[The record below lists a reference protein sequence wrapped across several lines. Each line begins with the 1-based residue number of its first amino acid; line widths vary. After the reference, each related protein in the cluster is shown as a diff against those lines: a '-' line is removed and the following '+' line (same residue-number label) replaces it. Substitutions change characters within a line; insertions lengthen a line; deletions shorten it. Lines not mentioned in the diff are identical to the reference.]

1 MFRRPRSLRAA
12 CSAVWVG
19 AALLAA
25 PAPSAAADGADTS
38 RGFEIATVA
47 FEGNDSLADGALAA
61 ALRSRETP
69 SGFSQF
75 MYSTFWGAFGAPP
88 EVFDPVTL
96 EGDVDRLADLY
107 KMRGFYNATVAA
119 SHAVDTADR
128 TVAIRFD
135 VAEGPRSYI
144 DTLIY
149 SGIDSVASELKGK
162 IWGYSLIK
170 QGDPYESDVVSRE
183 IVRVVEFLQN
193 SGYPAARFDYE
204 SGGAFRYTSTN
215 NFAVRLVFDPGGLYR
230 FGNIAVKVDPPRD
243 DIGDD
248 LVLRHLDFTTGD
260 LYSRELRVTSERNL
274 NRLDLFEAARV
285 DQQAAPES
293 LAGGVIPMKVVVRP
307 QVRNELSPEVIA
319 SDENGAL
326 NLGLGV
332 AYTNRNFL
340 GDGRTFNARLQGRT
354 QSLVQIFKGASLK
367 DSAVIG
373 SADLELRVLQPYLF
387 SRKLSGFLTFSTG
400 FEKQSL
406 YLLSIVRSRVGT
418 SIQLSRTALGFVDWT
433 LERVSPEIL
442 VDTDQPDTVYQQLRA
457 EDQPQFNSIIGFTWQ
472 RDMTTGIL
480 SPYSG
485 YKHTVSFEESGLLPH
500 TFQGIRGGLPYTQYY
515 KVSVLTRWF
524 TDLSGVRTDVLALK
538 FRTGYQHKY
547 GESVASDVNI
557 PLNRRFF
564 SGGSNSVRGW
574 RARKLGA
581 MSPDLL
587 EFGGNFILEGSAE
600 LRVAHFPNQ
609 GRFLGI
615 DLPSVWGVY
624 FVDVGNVWTDFS
636 EFRVSSLAIAAG
648 LGFRYETLF
657 GPFRLDFGIRMYDPG
672 EEPGR
677 KTVFDKKFFAETL
690 SSGVFHLG
698 IGHAF

>member
-1 MFRRPRSLRAA
+1 MLRRPRSPRAA
-12 CSAVWVG
+12 SAAVWIAV
-19 AALLAA
+19 ALLAA
-25 PAPSAAADGADTS
+25 AAPSRADEDPDTS
-38 RGFEIATVA
+38 RGFEITSVT
-47 FEGNDSLADGALAA
+47 FEGNDSLADDALRAA
-61 ALRSRETP
+61 IRSRESP

-75 MYSTFWGAFGAPP
+75 MYSTFWGAFGSPP
-88 EVFDPVTL
+88 EIFDPTTL
-96 EGDVDRLADLY
+96 EGDVDLLAELY
-107 KMRGFYNATVAA
+107 KVRGFYNATVTA
-119 SHAVDTADR
+119 SHAADTANR
-128 TVAIRFD
+128 TAAIVFGI
-135 VAEGPRSYI
+135 VEGRRSYI

-149 SGIDSVASELKGK
+149 SGIDSVSSELRRN
-162 IWGYSLIK
+162 IIGYPLMK
-170 QGDPYESDVVSRE
+170 QGDPYESDVVSKE
-183 IVRVVEFLQN
+183 IVRVIDHLQN
-193 SGYPAARFDYE
+193 NGYPLARFDYE
-204 SGGAFRYTSTN
+204 AGGAFRYTSTN
-215 NFAVRLVFDPGGLYR
+215 NFAVRLVFDAGRLYR
-230 FGNIAVKVDPPRD
+230 FGEIAVKVDPPRD
-243 DIGDD
+243 DIGPE
-248 LVLRHLDFTTGD
+248 LALRHLDFKPGD

-285 DQQAAPES
+285 DQEAAPES
-293 LAGGVIPMKVVVRP
+293 LAGGTIPMKVVVRP

-332 AYTNRNFL
+332 NYTHRNFL
-340 GDGRTFNARLQGRT
+340 GDGRTFNGRLQGRT

-387 SRKLSGFLTFSTG
+387 SRKVSGFLTFSTG

-485 YKHTVSFEESGLLPH
+485 YKHTVSLEESGLLPH

-524 TDLSGVRTDVLALK
+524 TDLSGVRTDILALK

-600 LRVAHFPNQ
+600 LRVAHFPHQ
-609 GRFLGI
+609 GKFLGI

-648 LGFRYETLF
+648 LGFRYETIF

-672 EEPGR
+672 EAPGR

-690 SSGVFHLG
+690 SAGVFHLG